1 MTFEIG
7 ILLFLLVGA
16 MVVFSMEWL
25 PIDVVAIS
33 LVVALVL
40 LGILTP
46 AEAFAGFASDVILVL
61 CAIFILS
68 GTLVRTGVMEAVGR
82 WLHRLAGN
90 SERRVVAAVMTLSA
104 AMSSFLSNTN
114 STAVLTP
121 AVIEFSRHSQLSP
134 SRFLIPLAYASMLG
148 GASTLIGT
156 SANLAASGFMERAG
170 LEPLGLFELLP
181 VGAAMSLVGI
191 AYTVLFG
198 YRLLPKTAKPSLS
211 EEYDLGRYLSEVVL
225 DADCELLGRDLIAL
239 DLADRGVYVLAVR
252 RAGTRILPRRAGV
265 LRVGDVM
272 VIEADRQALLDL
284 EAMPGLDFQRP
295 MPLVDEDL
303 EGDAV
308 ELVEAIVMPGSLF
321 LGRTLRDIGLRS
333 RYGAS
338 VLAIHRRGVPYA
350 IGLRDLRL
358 AVGDIMLVRGGA
370 EQLGLLE
377 ATGDLRL
384 IGEVA
389 HEPAA
394 RRKGLIVLGAL
405 LAAVLAGSTG
415 IMPLSISFLLAV
427 LVIVLSRCV
436 AVDEMY
442 AMIDWRVIVLIGGMT
457 SFRVALQK
465 TGAADWLAR
474 LLADAVLPFGTY
486 AVMAAFIALTMVL
499 TQPLSNAAAALV
511 VLPVALSVAARIG
524 VDPRALAILVTLA
537 ASLSF
542 IAPFEPACLLVYS
555 PGRYRFR
562 DFIVAGVP
570 LSLLAVGVLLLLVP
584 VFWPLG

>member
-1 MTFEIG
+1 
-7 ILLFLLVGA
+7 
-16 MVVFSMEWL
+16 
-25 PIDVVAIS
+25 
-33 LVVALVL
+33 
-40 LGILTP
+40 
-46 AEAFAGFASDVILVL
+46 
-61 CAIFILS
+61 
-68 GTLVRTGVMEAVGR
+68 
-82 WLHRLAGN
+82 
-90 SERRVVAAVMTLSA
+90 
-104 AMSSFLSNTN
+104 
-114 STAVLTP
+114 
-121 AVIEFSRHSQLSP
+121 
-134 SRFLIPLAYASMLG
+134 
-148 GASTLIGT
+148 
-156 SANLAASGFMERAG
+156 
-170 LEPLGLFELLP
+170 
-181 VGAAMSLVGI
+181 
-191 AYTVLFG
+191 
-198 YRLLPKTAKPSLS
+198 
-211 EEYDLGRYLSEVVL
+211 
-225 DADCELLGRDLIAL
+225 
-239 DLADRGVYVLAVR
+239 
-252 RAGTRILPRRAGV
+252 
-265 LRVGDVM
+265 
-272 VIEADRQALLDL
+272 
-284 EAMPGLDFQRP
+284 
-295 MPLVDEDL
+295 
-303 EGDAV
+303 
-308 ELVEAIVMPGSLF
+308 MPGSLF

-457 SFRVALQK
+457 SFGVALQK

>member
-7 ILLFLLVGA
+7 ILLALLATA
-16 MVVFSMEWL
+16 MVIFSLEWL

-33 LVVALVL
+33 LVLVMVL
-40 LGILTP
+40 LDILTP
-46 AEAFAGFASDVILVL
+46 AEAFAGFASDVIIVL

-68 GTLVRTGVMEAVGR
+68 GTLVRTGVMEEVGR
-82 WLHRLAGN
+82 WLHQLAGN
-90 SERRVVAAVMTLSA
+90 SERRVVATVMTLSA
-104 AMSSFLSNTN
+104 VMSSFLSNTN

-121 AVIEFSRHSQLSP
+121 AVIEFSRRSQLSP

-148 GASTLIGT
+148 GACTLIGT

-181 VGAAMSLVGI
+181 VGAVMSVAGI
-191 AYTVLFG
+191 VYTTLFG

-225 DADCELLGRDLIAL
+225 GAECELVGNDLIAL
-239 DLADRGVYVLAVR
+239 DLADRGVYVLAVVR
-252 RAGTRILPRRAGV
+252 DGKRLLPRRAGSLRDHDV
-265 LRVGDVM
+265 L

-295 MPLVDEDL
+295 TPLVDEDL

-308 ELVEAIVMPGSLF
+308 SLVEAIVMPGSLF
-321 LGRTLRDIGLRS
+321 LGRTLRDIGLRN

-358 AVGDIMLVRGGA
+358 AVGDIMLVRGGQG
-370 EQLGLLE
+370 QLGLLE

-389 HEPAA
+389 HEPSAQ
-394 RRKGLIVLGAL
+394 RKGIIVLGAL
-405 LAAVLAGSTG
+405 LGAVLAGSTG
-415 IMPLSISFLLAV
+415 IMPLSIAFLLAV
-427 LVIVLSRCV
+427 VLVVLSRCV

-442 AMIDWRVIVLIGGMT
+442 SMIDWRVIVLIGGMT
-457 SFRVALQK
+457 SFGVALQK

-486 AVMAAFIALTMVL
+486 AVMAAFVVLTMVL

-511 VLPVALSVAARIG
+511 VLPIALSVADRIG
-524 VDPRALAILVTLA
+524 VDARALAILVTLA

-570 LSLLAVGVLLLLVP
+570 LSLIALGVLVLLVP
-584 VFWPLG
+584 MFWPLR